1 MSRAKGVKNSV
12 PLYFWSDEEKEYLK
26 TIVYGR
32 GYKEI
37 QQMMNDKFEHQ
48 FTLNQIKGAIGRYK
62 LNTGRT
68 GYFPKGHVPFNK
80 GKKGLTGANKTSF
93 KKGNIPKNKKPVG
106 SERINVDGYTEI
118 KVSEPNRY
126 RLKHRVIYEQYH
138 NVKLK
143 PNEAI
148 IFLDGNKQNLNIDN
162 LEKVTRSQLLQ
173 LNQNHLIKDDA
184 ELTKAGVN
192 VAKIINK
199 CMELNRGERK

>member
-1 MSRAKGVKNSV
+1 MARKKGIKNSI
-12 PLYFWSDEEKEYLK
+12 PLHKWSDEEKEYLK

-32 GYKEI
+32 SYKEI
-37 QQMMNDKFEHQ
+37 QELMNNKFEYQ
-48 FTLNQIKGAIGRYK
+48 FTIGQINGAIGRYG

-68 GYFPKGHVPFNK
+68 GYFPAGNEPWNK
-80 GKKGLTGANKTSF
+80 GTKGLTKANKTSF
-93 KKGNIPKNKKPVG
+93 KKGNIPKNKKPIG
-106 SERINVDGYTEI
+106 SERVNVDGYTEI

-138 NVKLK
+138 DVKLK

-192 VAKIINK
+192 IAKIITK
-199 CMELNRGERK
+199 CIELNRGERK